1 MYCQNR
7 YASLIYKLIALA
19 VCIFGQI
26 SDFASTGLGL
36 EGYFYYTNLSN
47 LLCLVYFAVSVF
59 YCANRIRKDGGRG
72 EATFAP
78 RFKGAVVLAITVT
91 LLVYWLLLEN
101 QSSFTGTDGVKF
113 QSTLLSVLSNYT
125 VHLIVPLL
133 TILDW
138 VIFDPKG
145 SFRKFEPF
153 LWLVIPFCYVGLAV
167 IIAQTGFR
175 FREGGRYA
183 YFFLDP
189 DVVGLGGA
197 AAYVLAL
204 IGVFLVVGYLLF
216 AIDRLCARKKK
227 NT

>member
-19 VCIFGQI
+19 ICIFGQI

-47 LLCLVYFAVSVF
+47 LLCLVYFAISVVH
-59 YCANRIRKDGGRG
+59 CARRIRDDGARG

-113 QSTLLSVLSNYT
+113 HNTLLAVLSNYT

-145 SFRKFEPF
+145 SFRKFEPL
-153 LWLVIPFCYVGLAV
+153 LWLIIPFCYVGLAV

-197 AAYVLAL
+197 ATYVLAL
-204 IGVFLVVGYLLF
+204 VGVFLVVGYLLF
-216 AIDRLCARKKK
+216 AIDRLCARKRK